1 MKFVSA
7 STLIVMVSAVLSI
20 AVHHDV
26 YLNITAVTHIN
37 GESALQCWQLPA
49 PFRTSLA
56 PGTAN
61 GSYVLLGDQTSE
73 ATLTVIPAGLD
84 GGLHHAEPQW
94 VYFVTGLAH
103 ITLPLSSDQAW
114 INGGKYGL
122 LWAGDGA
129 NVSRLFGKVP
139 VCRRMF

>member
-1 MKFVSA
+1 MTSI
-7 STLIVMVSAVLSI
+7 STLRPPVQ
-20 AVHHDV
+20 DV
-26 YLNITAVTHIN
+26 VGTRY
-37 GESALQCWQLPA
+37 GE
-49 PFRTSLA
+49 R
-56 PGTAN
+56 
-61 GSYVLLGDQTSE
+61 VVRGDQTSK
-73 ATLTVIPAGLD
+73 AALTVIPAGLD

-103 ITLPLSSDQAW
+103 MTLPLSSDQAW

-129 NVSRLFGKVP
+129 NVSRLGHRTFYSEQSVLSACLPGASRRTRLFGKVP